1 MGFLSKGKMVER
13 AFSKVLSN
21 YKESTEEQ
29 DINEHWDVS
38 TDIKFDIKGLKK
50 TKRSDENPN
59 ENIHWLEIKN
69 VNGDSGWVYGKADY
83 FVFETIDYWVIVDK
97 GDLQEFIKKK
107 IQKEWVTS
115 ATLYKLYRRNG
126 REDVITLV
134 KTIDLMYLASS
145 IISKA

>member
-1 MGFLSKGKMVER
+1 MSFLSKGKMVER

-21 YKESTEEQ
+21 YKDSTEEQ

-83 FVFETIDYWVIVDK
+83 FVFETIDYWIIVDK
-97 GDLQEFIKKK
+97 SDLQEFIKKK
-107 IQKEWVTS
+107 IQKEWVTT
-115 ATLYKLYRRNG
+115 ATLYKLYRRKD
-126 REDVITLV
+126 RKDVITLV

-145 IISKA
+145 IVDKV

>member
-1 MGFLSKGKMVER
+1 MVER

-21 YKESTEEQ
+21 YKDSTEEQ

-83 FVFETIDYWVIVDK
+83 FVFETIDYWIIVDK
-97 GDLQEFIKKK
+97 SDLQEFIKKK
-107 IQKEWVTS
+107 IQKEWVTT
-115 ATLYKLYRRNG
+115 ATLYKLYRRKD
-126 REDVITLV
+126 RKDVITLV

-145 IISKA
+145 IVDKV

>member
-1 MGFLSKGKMVER
+1 MER

-21 YKESTEEQ
+21 YKDSTEEQ

-83 FVFETIDYWVIVDK
+83 FVFETIDYWIIVDK
-97 GDLQEFIKKK
+97 SDLQEFIKKK
-107 IQKEWVTS
+107 IQKEWVTT
-115 ATLYKLYRRNG
+115 ATLYKLYRRKD
-126 REDVITLV
+126 RKDVITLV

-145 IISKA
+145 IVDKV

>member
-1 MGFLSKGKMVER
+1 MSFLSKGKMVER

-21 YKESTEEQ
+21 YKDSTEEQ

-50 TKRSDENPN
+50 AKRSDENPN

-83 FVFETIDYWVIVDK
+83 FVFETIDYWIIVDK
-97 GDLQEFIKKK
+97 SDLQEFIKKK
-107 IQKEWVTS
+107 IQKEWVTT
-115 ATLYKLYRRNG
+115 ATLYKLYRRKD
-126 REDVITLV
+126 RKDVITLV

-145 IISKA
+145 IVDKV

>member
-1 MGFLSKGKMVER
+1 MVER

-21 YKESTEEQ
+21 YKDSTEEQ

-50 TKRSDENPN
+50 AKRSDENPN

-83 FVFETIDYWVIVDK
+83 FVFETIDYWIIVDK
-97 GDLQEFIKKK
+97 SDLQEFIKKK
-107 IQKEWVTS
+107 IQKEWVTT
-115 ATLYKLYRRNG
+115 ATLYKLYRRKD
-126 REDVITLV
+126 RKDVITLV

-145 IISKA
+145 IVDKV